1 MAYPNRRISL
11 VQPKAALADSRSKSP
26 LMPEQTG
33 LCRFTNHH
41 KEGHG
46 NSRKMQHHTGTSTH
60 QPSEACDALP
70 AYSYAGMVT
79 SEVSSTP
86 TMRHHLHLG
95 DVSVGYSDNQI
106 MDLVVYHPI
115 SRPWQELGRS
125 ESGSAMN
132 AVAGSPLER
141 WERESIRDQ
150 AWNGVAGI
158 YGGPDADRSNT
169 GLLHEWRGQI

>member
-1 MAYPNRRISL
+1 
-11 VQPKAALADSRSKSP
+11 
-26 LMPEQTG
+26 MPEQAG

-41 KEGHG
+41 KESRG
-46 NSRKMQHHTGTSTH
+46 NSRKIQHDTGTSTH
-60 QPSEACDALP
+60 LASEGCDTRP
-70 AYSYAGMVT
+70 ASCYAGMVT
-79 SEVSSTP
+79 SEASSTP

-95 DVSVGYSDNQI
+95 DVSAGYSDNQI

-158 YGGPDADRSNT
+158 YGVPDADSSNT
-169 GLLHEWRGQI
+169 GLLHEWSGPVKEGGSDKGQLKSRL